1 MKYSNSLES
10 YCKSPLCAYKINE
23 IESKLA
29 TLASNH
35 NKLLV
40 WYVGAMAMLSAAF
53 ITFVVMEKGPSGIF
67 VATPVILTVV
77 MVWAI
82 VWEYKFNPG
91 KNMPVEIMGI
101 NYAKVEGF
109 MDTVQTPALE
119 QVSSPLGKQLIESI
133 KKQDRQMRKF
143 ELTLIE
149 SLCKF

>member
-23 IESKLA
+23 IESTLA
-29 TLASNH
+29 TLVSNH
-35 NKLLV
+35 NKFLV
-40 WYVGAMAMLSAAF
+40 WYVGAMGMFGAAL
-53 ITFVVMEKGPSGIF
+53 ITFAVMENGPSGF
-67 VATPVILTVV
+67 FFGLPVILTVLI
-77 MVWAI
+77 VWAI
-82 VWEYKFNPG
+82 VGEDKFSPE

-133 KKQDRQMRKF
+133 KKQEREMKKF
-143 ELTLIE
+143 ELMLIE